1 MKKKLFVG
9 IDFSKE
15 TFDVSV
21 IHHENMQSLGY
32 YQFENRKEGYVKL
45 LTLD

>member
-21 IHHENMQSLGY
+21 ILPENMQSLGY

-45 LTLD
+45 PTLD